1 MAGFSTGGK
10 QHQLSLCAQT
20 VESCGRPVAKIQ
32 VPQRVWPSH
41 DALGGEISLVGIVPG
56 EWQLSVKKKLVAL
69 TLGFCKG
76 HGLEYSG
83 GFQLLGLLIFT
94 REGDQSATS
103 RRNIHGSDRFNA
115 VVILFQAYVSCHH
128 EDDKMIVFERGSLLW
143 VFNFHS
149 TKSFADY
156 RVGASIA
163 GKYP

>member
-1 MAGFSTGGK
+1 MYCFKVLNKLADSWILNYCVVWQVNKLWSWWRRLPELHWKWIRSPWMAGFSTGGK

-32 VPQRVWPSH
+32 APQRVWSSH
-41 DALGGEISLVGIVPG
+41 DALGGEISLVGIAPG
-56 EWQLSVKKKLVAL
+56 EWELSVIKKLVAL

-103 RRNIHGSDRFNA
+103 RRR
-115 VVILFQAYVSCHH
+115 
-128 EDDKMIVFERGSLLW
+128 
-143 VFNFHS
+143 
-149 TKSFADY
+149 
-156 RVGASIA
+156 
-163 GKYP
+163 